1 MRRLP
6 EGRDDWSRRGSGSA
20 SFGRHHGAVHFR
32 ERAAAMWAEMAAY
45 GGPACAVDLLE
56 ELGATRGATAV

>member
-1 MRRLP
+1 
-6 EGRDDWSRRGSGSA
+6 
-20 SFGRHHGAVHFR
+20 
-32 ERAAAMWAEMAAY
+32 MWAEMAAY